1 MINSLQNNKVKY
13 VRRLQADRRFRAREG
28 AFVVEGIRWLAEL
41 AAHPEPPRLLFATA
55 DWLKNPAQAE
65 LLSGLTAPVQAVTTE
80 VMAAM
85 SDTETPQGVLAV
97 VEVVTRPFPPDPTL
111 LLILDSIRDP
121 GNLGTILR
129 TASAAGVEGVWLGPG
144 CVDAYNPKVV
154 RSSMGALLRLPLAG
168 GSWAQIAESVKGLA
182 IYLAAAAGE
191 RVYTAVDWR
200 QPSALI
206 IGSEASGAGRQARQ
220 LAQEHIAIPIKSH
233 TESLNAAIASA
244 VILFE
249 AIRQRSEIGNR

>member
-97 VEVVTRPFPPDPTL
+97 VEVVTRPFPPDPTF

-191 RVYTAVDWR
+191 RVYTAIDWR

-206 IGSEASGAGRQARQ
+206 IGSEASGAGRQAHQ
-220 LAQEHIAIPIKSH
+220 LAQEHIAIPIRSH
-233 TESLNAAIASA
+233 TESLNAAVASA

-249 AIRQRSEIGNR
+249 AMRQRSEIGHR